1 MSVIVAGTSGLSSG
15 VMYCLT
21 PIDVCLAT
29 NPIQRSGMPGHIG
42 TFCSRPRLE
51 ACSNVNGQV
60 AQQELERAATVSS
73 VEESVLAANRGRN
86 NNNNNNNE
94 PRPNAS
100 RGRGGRTFNGGQQQQ
115 QQQQEERGRR
125 PATEYRSQQPQNQN
139 PQPNYH
145 DYRRAN
151 SMPPRGRQQHASGN
165 NNKNN
170 SNDNDRPTGRWG
182 PKQSPSKRNGGR

>member
-21 PIDVCLAT
+21 PVDVCLAT

-42 TFCSRPRLE
+42 AFCSRPRLE

-86 NNNNNNNE
+86 NNNNE

-100 RGRGGRTFNGGQQQQ
+100 RGRGGRTFNGGQQEQQ
-115 QQQQEERGRR
+115 ERGRR

-165 NNKNN
+165 NTANNNKN

-182 PKQSPSKRNGGR
+182 PKQSPNKRNGGR